1 MAVPTSNISMTNLNT
16 VFAKG
21 FSLSGYYGTTFTSG
35 SAPASGTI
43 SYSMFSG
50 KSAAPSVS
58 ASVQPTSVS
67 GSDRTFYIFTTNGT
81 FTIGSGTKS
90 VEIMAIGGGGGGGSY
105 SGGGGGAGNMIVATG
120 TLSAAIYTI
129 VIGAGG
135 VGGVY
140 NNEGNSTAG
149 GNGGSSIFSSPSTAL
164 LTALGGGGGGGA
176 TGGEPRGGQN
186 GGCGGGGSCD
196 GNSAGGSPYIVGGT
210 PVQGTVFSPLTA
222 TSNLATY
229 GGTGVDELAVGGA
242 GGGGTSGAGVSQTN
256 PVSAGQ
262 NGGPGTL
269 YYGTYYGGGGGG
281 AQSTDEYNG
290 SPYTAGA
297 GGIGGG
303 GTGSSYGDGAG
314 SVNGL
319 FRGTAG
325 APNTGGGGGGVGG
338 EGRGVSFDEP
348 GLSGGTGIVIVSYAN

>member
-1 MAVPTSNISMTNLNT
+1 MAVPTTNISMTNLNT

-58 ASVQPTSVS
+58 ASVTPTSE
-67 GSDRTFYIFTTNGT
+67 GGRTFYTFTTNGT

-120 TLSAAIYTI
+120 TLSVGTYSI

-135 VGGVY
+135 VGGTY
-140 NNEGNSTAG
+140 SNEGNSTAG
-149 GNGGSSIFSSPSTAL
+149 QNGGSTTFGAL

-176 TGGEPRGGQN
+176 IGGEPRGGQN

-196 GNSAGGSPYIVGGT
+196 GNSAGASPYIVGGT

-269 YYGTYYGGGGGG
+269 YRGTYYGGGGGG

-290 SPYTAGA
+290 SPYTAGV

-303 GTGSSYGDGAG
+303 GTGSRYGDGAG

-338 EGRGVSFDEP
+338 EGRGVEGDEP